1 MEEPRR
7 RETVVH
13 SHFYVMAFEI
23 DCIYILT
30 GEPLCGDTVDV
41 EDKTGTIIQQDWG
54 MDTEEN

>member
-1 MEEPRR
+1 M
-7 RETVVH
+7 VH

-23 DCIYILT
+23 GCIYILT